1 MTGRVLAVCA
11 ADRPVHLDRIGDSGI
26 GKTEISGPVRVTTEG
41 VHGDTIVD
49 TKHHGGRDQAVYAYS
64 DAEARR
70 WADELG
76 RSLPHGWFGE
86 NLRVDGIDVTD
97 AVVGEHWH
105 IGDEVHLEVTIFRTP
120 CKTFVA
126 WAEEPRWIARFLER
140 GDVGAYLRVHR
151 EGHITQGDAIT
162 VTDRPDHGITV
173 RALLT
178 GDVDDAGVELLT
190 TDPRYGG
197 KVAREAGK
205 IARRRARR

>member
-26 GKTEISGPVRVTTEG
+26 GKADIPGPVRVTTQG

-64 DAEARR
+64 ETEARR

-97 AVVGEHWH
+97 AVIGEQWH
-105 IGDEVHLEVTIFRTP
+105 VGDEVHLEVTIFRTP
-120 CKTFVA
+120 CTTFSV

-140 GDVGAYLRVHR
+140 ADVGAYLRVHR
-151 EGHITQGDAIT
+151 EGQITAGDTIT

-178 GDVDDAGVELLT
+178 GEVDAAGLELLT
-190 TDPRYGG
+190 TDPRYDG
-197 KVAREAGK
+197 KVAREARK
-205 IARRRARR
+205 IANRRARR

>member
-26 GKTEISGPVRVTTEG
+26 GKAEIPGPVRVTTEG

-64 DAEARR
+64 EIEAQR
-70 WADELG
+70 WAQELG

-97 AVVGEHWH
+97 AVIGEQWLVG
-105 IGDEVHLEVTIFRTP
+105 DVQLEVTYFRTP
-120 CKTFVA
+120 CKTFSV
-126 WAEEPRWIARFLER
+126 WAEEPRWVPRFFDR

-151 EGHITQGDAIT
+151 EGQITAGDAIT

-178 GDVDDAGVELLT
+178 GDVDDAGLQLLT
-190 TDPRYGG
+190 TDPRYDG
-197 KVAREAGK
+197 KVAREARK
-205 IARRRARR
+205 IANRRARR

>member
-26 GKTEISGPVRVTTEG
+26 GKTEIPGSVRVTAEG
-41 VHGDTIVD
+41 IDGDTIVD

-76 RSLPHGWFGE
+76 RSLPYGWFGE

-97 AVVGEHWH
+97 AVIGEHWH
-105 IGDEVHLEVTIFRTP
+105 IGDEVHLEVTYFRTP
-120 CKTFVA
+120 CKTFSV
-126 WAEEPRWIARFLER
+126 WAEEPRWIPRFFDR
-140 GDVGAYLRVHR
+140 ADVGAYLRVHR
-151 EGHITQGDAIT
+151 EGTITAGDPIT
-162 VTDRPDHGITV
+162 VSDRPDHGITV

-178 GDVDDAGVELLT
+178 GDVDDDGLELLV
-190 TDPRYGG
+190 TDPRYDG
-197 KVAREAGK
+197 KVAREARK
-205 IARRRARR
+205 IANRRART

>member
-26 GKTEISGPVRVTTEG
+26 GKAEIPGPVRVTTQG

-64 DAEARR
+64 ETEARR

-97 AVVGEHWH
+97 AVIGEQWH
-105 IGDEVHLEVTIFRTP
+105 VGDEVHLEVTIFRTP
-120 CKTFVA
+120 CTTFSV

-140 GDVGAYLRVHR
+140 ADVGAYLRVHR
-151 EGHITQGDAIT
+151 EGQITAGDTIT

-178 GDVDDAGVELLT
+178 GEVDAAGLELLT
-190 TDPRYGG
+190 TDPRYDG
-197 KVAREAGK
+197 KVAREARK
-205 IARRRARR
+205 IANRRARR

>member
-26 GKTEISGPVRVTTEG
+26 GKTEIPGSVRVTAEG
-41 VHGDTIVD
+41 IDGDTIVD

-76 RSLPHGWFGE
+76 RSLPYGWFGE

-97 AVVGEHWH
+97 AVIGEHWH
-105 IGDEVHLEVTIFRTP
+105 IGDEVHLEVTYFRTP
-120 CKTFVA
+120 CKTFSV
-126 WAEEPRWIARFLER
+126 WAEEPRWIPRFFDR
-140 GDVGAYLRVHR
+140 ADVGAYLRVHR
-151 EGHITQGDAIT
+151 EGTITAGDPVT
-162 VTDRPDHGITV
+162 VSDRPDHGITV

-178 GDVDDAGVELLT
+178 GDVDDDGLELLV
-190 TDPRYGG
+190 TDPRYDG
-197 KVAREAGK
+197 KVAREARK
-205 IARRRARR
+205 IANRRART

>member
-26 GKTEISGPVRVTTEG
+26 GKTEIPGSVRVTAEG
-41 VHGDTIVD
+41 IDGDTIVD

-70 WADELG
+70 WADELE
-76 RSLPHGWFGE
+76 RSLPYGWFGE

-97 AVVGEHWH
+97 AVIGEHWH
-105 IGDEVHLEVTIFRTP
+105 IGDEVHLEVTYFRTP
-120 CKTFVA
+120 CKTFSV
-126 WAEEPRWIARFLER
+126 WAEEPRWIPRFFDR
-140 GDVGAYLRVHR
+140 ADVGAYLRVHR
-151 EGHITQGDAIT
+151 EGRITAGDPVT

-178 GDVDDAGVELLT
+178 GDVDDAGLELLT
-190 TDPRYGG
+190 TDPRYDG
-197 KVAREAGK
+197 KVAREARK
-205 IARRRARR
+205 IANRRARS

>member
-1 MTGRVLAVCA
+1 MLAVCA

-26 GKTEISGPVRVTTEG
+26 GKTEIPGSVRVTAEG
-41 VHGDTIVD
+41 IDGDTIVD

-76 RSLPHGWFGE
+76 RSLPYGWFGE

-97 AVVGEHWH
+97 AVIGEHWH
-105 IGDEVHLEVTIFRTP
+105 IGDEVHLEVTYFRTP
-120 CKTFVA
+120 CKTFSV
-126 WAEEPRWIARFLER
+126 WAEEPRWIPRFFDR
-140 GDVGAYLRVHR
+140 ADVGAYLRVHR
-151 EGHITQGDAIT
+151 EGTITAGDPVT

-178 GDVDDAGVELLT
+178 GDVDDAGLELLT
-190 TDPRYGG
+190 TDPRYDG
-197 KVAREAGK
+197 KVAREARK
-205 IARRRARR
+205 IANRRARS